1 MSLPST
7 MKAVVIEGDKPVVK
21 ENVPLPEL
29 ENGFML
35 VKPKAVAGN
44 PTDWKHIS
52 YKIGPQGSILG
63 CDVAGEVVKLGP
75 GVDSEKFHVGDYV
88 YGFVHGASVRFPTN
102 GAFAEYVAL
111 DSGTAYKAPKTMK
124 LSGQERIPEG
134 PVTTFEAAASLPVSV
149 TTAGVSLY
157 HEFGLK
163 LDYNGSKPQ
172 KDFPVLFWGG
182 ATGVGQ
188 HLIQIAKQI
197 NGYSKIIVVASK
209 KHEQIL
215 KEYGADEL
223 FDYHDEDVIEQIKSK
238 YPNIQHLV
246 DCVSN
251 TTTIQQ
257 TYKCASEDH
266 EATILQLVTLSI
278 KDIQP
283 EDRRDNKKIIGTLLY
298 KAGGRDV
305 PFGNFT
311 LPADPEYRKDTAEV
325 IKFLNAKL
333 DKGDIHHI
341 PIKVYPNGLYD
352 IPQILDDIENNRN
365 SGEKLVAV
373 FK

>member
-7 MKAVVIEGDKPVVK
+7 MKAVVVEGDKAVVK
-21 ENVPLPEL
+21 ENIPLPEL

-44 PTDWKHIS
+44 PTDWKHIY
-52 YKIGPQGSILG
+52 YKICPQGAILG
-63 CDVAGEVVKLGP
+63 CDVAGEVIKLGP
-75 GVDSEKFHVGDYV
+75 GVDTEKFHIGDYV
-88 YGFVHGASVRFPTN
+88 YGIVHGASVRFPTN

-134 PVTTFEAAASLPVSV
+134 PVTTFEAAASLPVSI
-149 TTAGVSLY
+149 TTAGMCLY

-163 LDYNGSKPQ
+163 LDYTDSKPQ

-188 HLIQIAKQI
+188 QLIQIAKQI

-209 KHEQIL
+209 KHEKKL

-257 TYKCASEDH
+257 AYKCASEDY
-266 EATILQLVTLSI
+266 EATILQLVTFSI
-278 KDIQP
+278 KDIKP

-298 KAGGRDV
+298 KAGGHDV
-305 PFGNFT
+305 PFGSFT
-311 LPADPEYRKDTAEV
+311 IPADPEYRKAACEV
-325 IKFLNAKL
+325 IKFLNPKL
-333 DKGDIHHI
+333 DRGDIHHI
-341 PIKVYPNGLYD
+341 PIKVYQNGLD
-352 IPQILDDIENNRN
+352 DVPQILDDIKNNRN

-373 FK
+373 LN